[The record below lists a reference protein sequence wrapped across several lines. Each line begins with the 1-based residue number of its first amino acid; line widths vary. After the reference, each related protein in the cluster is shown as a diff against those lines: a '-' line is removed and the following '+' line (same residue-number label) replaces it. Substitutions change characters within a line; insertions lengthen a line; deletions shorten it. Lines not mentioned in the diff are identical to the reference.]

1 MSSSPSAPDPNDESL
16 IPEDS
21 ALRAFD
27 VERVEI
33 DGADFAFKVQITPR
47 IVNGSGVIQGGLLA
61 TIMDIA
67 AGSALLHGPQ
77 PYHQTTTMDMYVSYH
92 AGARVGPAL
101 VTAHV
106 LRRGGRS
113 ASVRVEMTDLGQ
125 EGLHCATGML
135 TFAARHLPEGDDRR
149 VNMKWSLGGDI
160 NPAGS

>member
-1 MSSSPSAPDPNDESL
+1 MSTTSSAAGANRPAE
-16 IPEDS
+16 IPHDS
-21 ALRAFD
+21 ALRAFE
-27 VERVEI
+27 VERVEV
-33 DGADFAFKVQITPR
+33 DGADFAFQVQITPR

-77 PYHQTTTMDMYVSYH
+77 PYQQTTTMDMYVTYH

-113 ASVRVEMTDLGQ
+113 ASVRVEMVDLGQ
-125 EGLHCATGML
+125 DGLHCATGML

-149 VNMKWSLGGDI
+149 VNMKWTLGGDI

>member
-1 MSSSPSAPDPNDESL
+1 MSESELATDPNGRGE

-27 VERVEI
+27 VERVEVE
-33 DGADFAFKVQITPR
+33 GADFAFKVNITPR

-67 AGSALLHGPQ
+67 AGSALLHGPE
-77 PYHQTTTMDMYVSYH
+77 PYHQTTTMDMYVTYH

-106 LRRGGRS
+106 LRRGGRT
-113 ASVRVEMTDLGQ
+113 ASVRVELVDLGQ
-125 EGLHCATGML
+125 DSLHCATGML
-135 TFAARHLPEGDDRR
+135 TFAARHLPENDERR
-149 VNMKWSLGGDI
+149 VNMRWTLGGDI